1 MLGTIAFKFLMM
13 LKDLS
18 SCLEEKNI
26 LSNNSIN
33 SSNLVSIGQLNG
45 FLIPTTGQVT
55 NITFSLYGSLALL
68 TDLTLHKNIAE

>member
-1 MLGTIAFKFLMM
+1 MPGIIAFKFLMM

-26 LSNNSIN
+26 LSSNSISSLN
-33 SSNLVSIGQLNG
+33 SVNTGPLNG

-68 TDLTLHKNIAE
+68 IDLTSLKNIAE